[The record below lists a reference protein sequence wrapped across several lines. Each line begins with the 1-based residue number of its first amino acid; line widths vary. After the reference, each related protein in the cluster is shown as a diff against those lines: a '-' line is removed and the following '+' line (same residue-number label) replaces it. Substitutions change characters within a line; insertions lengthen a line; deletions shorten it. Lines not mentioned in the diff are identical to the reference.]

1 MAVQQLHDREKEE
14 PEADYRGEDSQDED
28 GGTAV
33 IQMATGERNR
43 IEIWIGNA
51 AISDAR
57 AEGGHEHECD
67 ADDDA
72 EVEHGANSF
81 ATAAMRHPPTRVDAA
96 MSIGAIAAAAGSV
109 GVGWTWRRM
118 AFFGRQDEVLKPDGE
133 DGCA

>member
-1 MAVQQLHDREKEE
+1 MTAVAVQQLHDGEKEE
-14 PEADYRGEDSQDED
+14 PETDYRGEDSQDED

-72 EVEHGANSF
+72 EIEHGANSF
-81 ATAAMRHPPTRVDAA
+81 AMAAVRHPPTRVDAA
-96 MSIGAIAAAAGSV
+96 MSIGVIAAAVGSHRSRLDMEAE
-109 GVGWTWRRM
+109 T
-118 AFFGRQDEVLKPDGE
+118 AFPPGKAVL
-133 DGCA
+133 